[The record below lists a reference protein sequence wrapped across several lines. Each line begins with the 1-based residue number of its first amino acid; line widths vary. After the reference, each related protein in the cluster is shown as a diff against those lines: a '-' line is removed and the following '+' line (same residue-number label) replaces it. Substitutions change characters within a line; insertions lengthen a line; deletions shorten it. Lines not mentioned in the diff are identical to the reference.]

1 MTFNYHGLYY
11 DLQLN
16 TSILFSCR
24 HSQCF
29 HKLVFL
35 SSKPTDMRN
44 TVYIEVKSLLRI
56 LFERTNRTISLE
68 VLVELTRI
76 EFSFYPDLLELAQ
89 SSDYPIIKAQ
99 TFTKELY
106 CRYQLL
112 HIRKVASDK
121 ICKLRQLTVLLLVSV
136 SYFLYLFGLL
146 LFPLSGFLFKFKY
159 AVLQILVPA
168 FQRFLLSTSGKRT
181 HTFGYVGRCGSG
193 CAFQFLGLY
202 FFLGSFEF
210 LFGFGFLPGFLFLQ
224 PFVFH
229 IKGIVLFL
237 HIPLFFALYTFPFCH
252 RNDIDVK
259 IISAIL
265 QFFRGYSS
273 IFRNFVMSFSTQF
286 CNNHHHI
293 QTSHLAI
300 IIYNFSS
307 MNKKE
312 RTISFLW
319 QHLWL
324 LVSLFIMTLG
334 VAVCVKSELGS
345 SVISTL
351 PYVFETAGKRG
362 LGVPSLTIGQYTYIM
377 NAILVAGQ
385 IAVLRRRFEPVQLF
399 QLLVGFV
406 FGSLI
411 DLNMALTSWLLPDD
425 ITEQALAQIA
435 GCTVLGIGIALEV
448 RCGSVTMPG
457 EGFPVAVSCVTGI
470 DFPKIKIVV
479 DCSLVVLAV
488 AFCYVFFGAWQ
499 WYIVGVG
506 TLFAMLYV
514 GIVVKIAGR
523 HMAWFDKI
531 LNYRPGFRRY
541 VYGLAKLIFRQ
552 KQ

>member
-1 MTFNYHGLYY
+1 
-11 DLQLN
+11 
-16 TSILFSCR
+16 
-24 HSQCF
+24 
-29 HKLVFL
+29 
-35 SSKPTDMRN
+35 
-44 TVYIEVKSLLRI
+44 
-56 LFERTNRTISLE
+56 
-68 VLVELTRI
+68 
-76 EFSFYPDLLELAQ
+76 
-89 SSDYPIIKAQ
+89 
-99 TFTKELY
+99 
-106 CRYQLL
+106 
-112 HIRKVASDK
+112 
-121 ICKLRQLTVLLLVSV
+121 
-136 SYFLYLFGLL
+136 
-146 LFPLSGFLFKFKY
+146 
-159 AVLQILVPA
+159 
-168 FQRFLLSTSGKRT
+168 
-181 HTFGYVGRCGSG
+181 
-193 CAFQFLGLY
+193 
-202 FFLGSFEF
+202 
-210 LFGFGFLPGFLFLQ
+210 
-224 PFVFH
+224 
-229 IKGIVLFL
+229 
-237 HIPLFFALYTFPFCH
+237 
-252 RNDIDVK
+252 
-259 IISAIL
+259 
-265 QFFRGYSS
+265 
-273 IFRNFVMSFSTQF
+273 
-286 CNNHHHI
+286 
-293 QTSHLAI
+293 
-300 IIYNFSS
+300 

-385 IAVLRRRFEPVQLF
+385 IA
-399 QLLVGFV
+399 
-406 FGSLI
+406 
-411 DLNMALTSWLLPDD
+411 
-425 ITEQALAQIA
+425 

-488 AFCYVFFGAWQ
+488 VFCYVFFGAWQ